1 MHYYEVE
8 PDVRLRP
15 FVRCLW
21 GLRGPVPR
29 QVERVLP
36 DGCCEF
42 VVHCGDAFLQQGTSG
57 LQAQPRELFVGPSER
72 ALRIQPGAVVDVVAI
87 RFRPGGAAIL
97 LSAPLSEYRE
107 VILARSDCDI
117 RPGLDL
123 IDCLS
128 PLADAQRV
136 RVLEGLLLERRKGLA
151 VDASIRHVR
160 RRISE
165 TRGSVRI
172 DALSRE
178 TGLTMRQLQ
187 RRFDAV
193 VGLSPKGLSRVIRL
207 QHALSLAREG
217 GRTLARI
224 AALSGYADQAHFN
237 RQFRDIAGVTPTEYF
252 TEQNQLDVYFA
263 SE

>member
-1 MHYYEVE
+1 MHYFEVE

-42 VVHCGDAFLQQGTSG
+42 VVHCGDAFLQQSASG
-57 LQAQPRELFVGPSER
+57 LQTQPRELFIGPSER
-72 ALRIQPGAVVDVVAI
+72 ALCIQPGAVVDVIAI
-87 RFRPGGAAIL
+87 RFRPGGAALL

-107 VILARSDCDI
+107 RILSRSDCDI
-117 RPGLDL
+117 SPGFDL
-123 IDCLS
+123 IDGLT
-128 PLADAQRV
+128 PLGDGQRV
-136 RVLEGLLLERRKGLA
+136 RVLEALLLERRKGLS
-151 VDASIRHVR
+151 VDAAVHHAR
-160 RRISE
+160 RRIGE
-165 TRGSVRI
+165 TRGSIRV
-172 DALSRE
+172 DALSQE
-178 TGLTMRQLQ
+178 TGLTIRQLQ
-187 RRFDAV
+187 RRFESV
-193 VGLSPKGLSRVIRL
+193 VGLSPKGLARVIRL
-207 QHALSLAREG
+207 QHALSLARQG
-217 GRTLARI
+217 GRTLARV

-252 TEQNQLDVYFA
+252 TEQNRLDGYFA